1 MQTSSSQT
9 ESVTDSDTDY
19 YGYRLAEVNE
29 SNPVTAA
36 EAIYN
41 DQGVLLLSQ
50 GAQFSRE
57 RAALIAK
64 HKLIKPLEHC
74 VDISNSLDGQALFD
88 LLEKFAS
95 SLPGLLA
102 VANNEEVRATL
113 LKQCKYYEHFH
124 LLRQK
129 LTVLAS
135 QLPEVYY
142 NSLYSAV
149 AGVVLGHAL
158 DLDNNDL
165 RCIFIGG
172 LMHNTGFLHLNP
184 ELTRNEA
191 DLERDESIQVQVH
204 PIIAKHFLD
213 HVPNLPKE
221 IGKAVADHHERTD
234 GTGYPKHK
242 FGDTLTMASQ
252 VIAFTDELV
261 SAYKRCEKHDIH
273 AHQLIMTILQFNTG
287 VHFETV
293 YKAAMQL
300 IKLGPQPDTPPE
312 HPPSARDLIVQQ
324 ERIKKVF
331 EATKKLGF
339 ILMKNTK
346 CRLTKSIA
354 SMLGRLSTSIISAG
368 ITQDEYRDWLDDIR
382 TTDDP
387 TEHLAL
393 LKSQVMQDEIEE
405 QIERFKSIMWKT
417 IKQIPENE
425 ALLLENCIKSYNQ
438 IDKLKVRPA
447 ASNSPPIANN

>member
-1 MQTSSSQT
+1 MPKTN
-9 ESVTDSDTDY
+9 TDQDPSAQQETDF

-29 SNPVTAA
+29 KNPVTAA

-41 DQGVLLLSQ
+41 DQGVLLLSK
-50 GAQFSRE
+50 GAQFSRA
-57 RAALIAK
+57 RAELIAK

-74 VDISNSLDGQALFD
+74 VDVSKSLDGQGLFD
-88 LLEKFAS
+88 LLEKFSS
-95 SLPGLLA
+95 SLPGLRA
-102 VANNEEVRATL
+102 VADNEEVRATL

-129 LTVLAS
+129 LTVLQS
-135 QLPEVYY
+135 QLPEIYY

-204 PIIAKHFLD
+204 PVIAKHFLE

-221 IGKAVADHHERTD
+221 IAKAVADHHERTD

-242 FGDTLTMASQ
+242 FGDNLTMTSQ

-261 SAYKRCEKHDIH
+261 TAYKRCEKHGEH
-273 AHQLIMTILQFNTG
+273 AHQLIMMILQFNNN

-293 YKAAMQL
+293 YRAAMQL
-300 IKLGPQPDTPPE
+300 IKLGPQPNTPPE
-312 HPPSARDLIVQQ
+312 HTPKPQDLIVQQ

-331 EATKKLGF
+331 EDTKKLGF

-368 ITQDEYRDWLDDIR
+368 ITQDEYRDWLDSLR
-382 TTDDP
+382 KNDDP
-387 TEHLAL
+387 SEHLAL

-417 IKQIPENE
+417 IKQIPEE
-425 ALLLENCIKSYNQ
+425 DAALLDNCIKSYNQ
-438 IDKLKVRPA
+438 IDKLKVRPL
-447 ASNSPPIANN
+447 STQ